1 MNVLKTARLILS
13 RFTLEDAAFILELL
27 NEKEFI
33 LNVGD
38 KGVRTVEDACDYIQT
53 GPQASYKE
61 YGFGLYRVDLK
72 ETGEPIGM
80 CGLLQRETLDHP
92 DIGFALLKRYRGNG
106 YAYES
111 ASAVLEY
118 GRDELGL
125 DRIDA
130 IVSPGNQASIR
141 LLEKIGFQFEGRVV
155 LTDGAPEVKLLS
167 LRRDR
172 ALT

>member
-33 LNVGD
+33 QNVGD

-80 CGLLQRETLDHP
+80 CGLLQRETLAHP

-141 LLEKIGFQFEGRVV
+141 LLEKIGLQFEGLVV
-155 LTDGAPEVKLLS
+155 LTDGAPEVKLFS